1 MSARPNPSQRELAAA
16 VAAYHAHQVQQAERK
31 AGNALVGV
39 VFATLLACL
48 ATWLLLSWGE
58 CLASGAA
65 MCSAVITPT
74 RRAPWHRL
82 RDAARRLYLQML
94 LRAAENDVRWL
105 EADKANAEAWLETA
119 PGVIANYRAYAAA
132 LRVELIS
139 GMPPKGPRP

>member
-1 MSARPNPSQRELAAA
+1 MSARPTPSQRELAAA
-16 VAAYHAHQVQQAERK
+16 VAAYHAHQVQKAERK

-74 RRAPWHRL
+74 RRNPWHRL
-82 RDAARRLYLQML
+82 REAAKRLYLQML

-105 EADKANAEAWLETA
+105 EADMANAQEWLDAA
-119 PGVIANYRAYAAA
+119 PTVIANHRAYAAA

-139 GMPPKGPRP
+139 GTPPRGQS